1 MKKKIGLLLV
11 AALLI
16 SVPNCTNAD
25 GATKVE
31 INGKQVAY
39 TKEAGTP
46 FADDAGRTQVPFRQT
61 METYGCMVSWDGTE
75 QMAIAQKDGVTVEVP
90 IGQPYIYRNGTKVE
104 NDTAA
109 LIQDGRT
116 YLPIRV
122 VLESFGAKVQWNGDT
137 NTVVVTSGGQT
148 TGNGDIQ
155 VHFLDVGQGDA
166 ALINDGE
173 FEILIDAGV
182 SAEGTKVVQYLSD
195 YVDGDLDV
203 VVASHEDADHIGGLP
218 AVFDAYTVEEV
229 VDNGRTS
236 STKTYQTYHN
246 KVQAE
251 GADYAADTAA
261 QNITLPSG
269 ATLEFLP
276 ITDVYDNAN
285 DNSVVT
291 MLTYGDV
298 EVLFTGDLSSDVADA
313 NSSLFS
319 DVDVL
324 KAGHHGS
331 RTSVSSQF
339 LQTTK
344 PEYVVISAGLDNS
357 YGHPHKEALSAY
369 LDTGA
374 DVYGTFRSGDIVMT
388 TDGQQISFDTTE
400 KLTLSDVGA
409 KSNGTTPVQKPV
421 TQPEQPSK
429 PVAETTVTYVGNKNS
444 KIFHRASCSS
454 VSRMKD
460 SNKMSLNSRDAAI
473 SQGYRPCENCQP

>member
-1 MKKKIGLLLV
+1 MKKGIGLLLA

-16 SVPNCTNAD
+16 AVPNCTHAD

-31 INGKQVAY
+31 IDGKQVVY
-39 TKEAGTP
+39 TREAGTP
-46 FADDAGRTQVPFRQT
+46 FVDEAGRTQVPFRQT
-61 METYGCMVSWDGTE
+61 METYGCTISWDGTE
-75 QMAIAQKDGVTVEVP
+75 QTAIAQKDGITVKVP

-122 VLESFGAKVQWNGDT
+122 VLESFGATVGWNGKT
-137 NTVVVTSGGQT
+137 NTVVVTSGGPT
-148 TGNGDIQ
+148 AENGDIQ

-166 ALINDGE
+166 VLINDGA

-182 SAEGTKVVQYLSD
+182 AAEGTKVVQYLSD

-229 VDNGRTS
+229 VDNGRS
-236 STKTYQTYHN
+236 STTKTYQTYRN

-251 GADYAADTAA
+251 GTDYAADTAA
-261 QNITLPSG
+261 QTIALPSG

-276 ITDVYDNAN
+276 ITAVYDNAN

-298 EVLFTGDLSSDVADA
+298 EVLFTGDLSANVADA

-344 PEYVVISAGLDNS
+344 PEYVVISAGIDNS
-357 YGHPHKEALSAY
+357 YGHPHQEALSAY
-369 LDTGA
+369 LNIA

-388 TDGQQISFDTTE
+388 TDGKQVSFDTTE
-400 KLTLSDVGA
+400 KLTISDVGA
-409 KSNGTTPVQKPV
+409 KSAGTTPMQKPV
-421 TQPEQPSK
+421 VQPEQPAK
-429 PVAETTVTYVGNKNS
+429 PTTETTVTYIGNKNS
-444 KIFHRASCSS
+444 KVFHCASCSS
-454 VSRMKD
+454 VSQMKN
-460 SNKMSLNSRDAAI
+460 SNKVTLGSRDGAI

>member
-1 MKKKIGLLLV
+1 MKKGIGLFLA

-16 SVPNCTNAD
+16 VVPNCTHAD

-31 INGKQVAY
+31 INGKRVAY
-39 TKEAGTP
+39 TKEAGAP
-46 FADDAGRTQVPFRQT
+46 FVDDAGRTQVPFRQT
-61 METYGCMVSWDGTE
+61 METYGCTVSWDGTE
-75 QMAIAQKDGVTVEVP
+75 QMAIAQKDGITVKVP

-122 VLESFGAKVQWNGDT
+122 VLESFGATVGWNGKT
-137 NTVVVTSGGQT
+137 NTVVVTSGGPT
-148 TGNGDIQ
+148 AENGDIQ

-166 ALINDGE
+166 VLINDGA

-182 SAEGTKVVQYLSD
+182 AAEGTKVVQYLSD

-236 STKTYQTYHN
+236 TTKTYQTYRN

-261 QNITLPSG
+261 QTIALPSG

-276 ITDVYDNAN
+276 ITAVYDNAN

-298 EVLFTGDLSSDVADA
+298 EVLFTGDLSANVADA

-344 PEYVVISAGLDNS
+344 PEYVVISAGIDNS
-357 YGHPHKEALSAY
+357 YGHPHQEALSAY
-369 LDTGA
+369 LNIA

-388 TDGQQISFDTTE
+388 TDGKQVSFDTTE
-400 KLTLSDVGA
+400 KLTISDVGA
-409 KSNGTTPVQKPV
+409 KSAGTTPMQKPV
-421 TQPEQPSK
+421 VQPEQPAK
-429 PVAETTVTYVGNKNS
+429 PTTETTVTYIGNKNS
-444 KIFHRASCSS
+444 KVFHRASCSS
-454 VSRMKD
+454 VSQMKN
-460 SNKMSLNSRDAAI
+460 SNKVTLDSRDGAI

>member
-39 TKEAGTP
+39 TKEAGAP
-46 FADDAGRTQVPFRQT
+46 FVDDAGRTQVPFRQT
-61 METYGCMVSWDGTE
+61 METYGCTVSWDGTE
-75 QMAIAQKDGVTVEVP
+75 QMAIAQKDGITVEVP

-218 AVFDAYTVEEV
+218 AVFDAYTIEEV

-236 STKTYQTYHN
+236 STKTYQIYHN

-344 PEYVVISAGLDNS
+344 PEYVVC
-357 YGHPHKEALSAY
+357 LS
-369 LDTGA
+369 
-374 DVYGTFRSGDIVMT
+374 
-388 TDGQQISFDTTE
+388 
-400 KLTLSDVGA
+400 
-409 KSNGTTPVQKPV
+409 
-421 TQPEQPSK
+421 
-429 PVAETTVTYVGNKNS
+429 
-444 KIFHRASCSS
+444 
-454 VSRMKD
+454 
-460 SNKMSLNSRDAAI
+460 
-473 SQGYRPCENCQP
+473 GYRRRCLWNIPFR

>member
-31 INGKQVAY
+31 INGKQVVY
-39 TKEAGTP
+39 TKEAGAP
-46 FADDAGRTQVPFRQT
+46 FVDDAGRTQVPFRQT
-61 METYGCMVSWDGTE
+61 METYGCTVSWDGTE
-75 QMAIAQKDGVTVEVP
+75 QMAIAQKDGITVEVP

-203 VVASHEDADHIGGLP
+203 VVPL
-218 AVFDAYTVEEV
+218 
-229 VDNGRTS
+229 
-236 STKTYQTYHN
+236 
-246 KVQAE
+246 
-251 GADYAADTAA
+251 DYAADTAA

-409 KSNGTTPVQKPV
+409 KSTGTTPAQKPAA
-421 TQPEQPSK
+421 QPEQPAK
-429 PVAETTVTYVGNKNS
+429 PTTETTVTYIGNKNS

-454 VSRMKD
+454 VSQMKD
-460 SNKMSLNSRDAAI
+460 SNKVSLSSRDAAI

>member
-1 MKKKIGLLLV
+1 MKKKIGLLLI

-25 GATKVE
+25 GTTKIE

-46 FADDAGRTQVPFRQT
+46 FVDDAGRTQVPFRQT
-61 METYGCMVSWDGTE
+61 METYGCTVSWDGTE
-75 QMAIAQKDGVTVEVP
+75 QMAIAQKDGITVEVP

-122 VLESFGAKVQWNGDT
+122 VLESFGAKVQWNGNT

-148 TGNGDIQ
+148 AENGDIQ
-155 VHFLDVGQGDA
+155 VHFLEVGQGDA

-182 SAEGTKVVQYLSD
+182 SAEGGKVVQYLSG

-236 STKTYQTYHN
+236 TTKTYNTYHN

-251 GADYAADTAA
+251 GSDYAVDTTAH
-261 QNITLPSG
+261 NITLPSG

-276 ITDVYDNAN
+276 ITAVYDNAN

-298 EVLFTGDLSSDVADA
+298 EVLFTGDLSADVADA
-313 NSSLFS
+313 NSGLFS
-319 DVDVL
+319 DVEVL

-344 PEYVVISAGLDNS
+344 PEYVVISAGLD
-357 YGHPHKEALSAY
+357 
-369 LDTGA
+369 DT
-374 DVYGTFRSGDIVMT
+374 F
-388 TDGQQISFDTTE
+388 
-400 KLTLSDVGA
+400 
-409 KSNGTTPVQKPV
+409 
-421 TQPEQPSK
+421 
-429 PVAETTVTYVGNKNS
+429 
-444 KIFHRASCSS
+444 
-454 VSRMKD
+454 
-460 SNKMSLNSRDAAI
+460 
-473 SQGYRPCENCQP
+473 